1 MYPQVSIK
9 VHGPLVFFFFL
20 FFFQILFSSDVLDDN
35 KPLVLT
41 DAVLHSDNENHFVEC
56 LCTHVIEST
65 PEQKEKHRSSFLTII
80 EWVTLTSV
88 DKISW
93 AVGRTRQ
100 LIGRKPFDYAAVD
113 HEGLHIIIAAEAL
126 FNFVSDSLKPVI
138 DTEEAE
144 NGDSTEIGPEY
155 TWNQTQTVIHAQF
168 TVPPNVTKADVS
180 LATGYDKINL
190 GLKNGKTLLEGQ
202 LFGRIDPNE
211 WDVNLT
217 GQRLELTLNKET
229 EGMWPEIVVG
239 NNKGEMTMDDEL
251 VKQIHDR
258 LEHLTSDQWN
268 PDPQSGLDK
277 PYNAQQLEECDA
289 FPEESAVLHRING
302 DTHKL
307 THQTNLGSHQ
317 WLFKASLDCNKV
329 QSICLRHDVDGL
341 MWQPENVVKE
351 KELPWKHVS
360 TFNAFGYV
368 QASKQQRKFTT
379 CSPDCSYAVICDC
392 VRHVYIYRQP
402 SAISSPLR
410 NRKTGQQVDT
420 VAKQQVIALESVDNI
435 IGLQATNDRLFI
447 ATKQVLY
454 SVIVNSSGV

>member
-1 MYPQVSIK
+1 MAERTDLKICRDLINPHFDGYKLSLESLPTYSTKINQGIEEITLSDEQYSYHHAKLFGADNHLVLDQWSPTDVYFIDKDWNVMKATAISNSISVGQNVLQIPDSVNQKKNPLRVSLCLHFVSSELAVITDGAGK
-9 VHGPLVFFFFL
+9 LHLVSTGNRTDPTSKWK
-20 FFFQILFSSDVLDDN
+20 ILFSSDVLDDN

-180 LATGYDKINL
+180 LATGYDKIDL

-217 GQRLELTLNKET
+217 GQ
-229 EGMWPEIVVG
+229 
-239 NNKGEMTMDDEL
+239 
-251 VKQIHDR
+251 
-258 LEHLTSDQWN
+258 
-268 PDPQSGLDK
+268 
-277 PYNAQQLEECDA
+277 
-289 FPEESAVLHRING
+289 
-302 DTHKL
+302 
-307 THQTNLGSHQ
+307 
-317 WLFKASLDCNKV
+317 
-329 QSICLRHDVDGL
+329 
-341 MWQPENVVKE
+341 
-351 KELPWKHVS
+351 S
-360 TFNAFGYV
+360 TTF
-368 QASKQQRKFTT
+368 
-379 CSPDCSYAVICDC
+379 C
-392 VRHVYIYRQP
+392 
-402 SAISSPLR
+402 
-410 NRKTGQQVDT
+410 
-420 VAKQQVIALESVDNI
+420 
-435 IGLQATNDRLFI
+435 
-447 ATKQVLY
+447 QVLWLINF
-454 SVIVNSSGV
+454 VLKVTEFLFLV